1 MEQLPKSVPAGE
13 AGGEREELSRIHE
26 AASAAG
32 NVVTATE
39 EAKQHG
45 APFVQAA
52 REEAEMKAAIV
63 LAKKFPRDE
72 AAAYTRIMH
81 SCDRPSFAEGANYA
95 FPRGGQVVTGPSVD
109 LARELARIWGNV
121 RYGLRIVTEDDERVH
136 IKGYAYDLES
146 NTYVES
152 EDKFAKLVQRRN
164 KVTRQS
170 EWVKPDERDLREL
183 VNKRGAICVRNAILQ
198 LLPSDIVM
206 DAMARCRD
214 TAQKAAKGEIQQD
227 REAAIRRLALAY
239 HDIGVNSEMIAG
251 YLKHSM
257 ELITNE
263 EIADL
268 RAIYKSIRDGNS
280 RREEYF
286 VLPAYSYAR
295 PGEERQRSW
304 SPRGNEQ
311 LPRQA
316 RSNNRGGETAGAEK
330 RVSRG
335 ESAWDR
341 VPELDLDEVEAR
353 NQSAQAKIDQPAR
366 PQGEQVP
373 QPAAGGATNR
383 PQRPVSNDPAMQSAK
398 RNMEHTLDKVRQ
410 QTPKPEPKPAAGEL
424 PEEPEPWQEVA
435 DEAAERWETD
445 DEKGVLRRL
454 NRAAVALFQ
463 TPFKKLASEQLAK
476 IMTRVNEGEINL
488 NS

>member
-1 MEQLPKSVPAGE
+1 MNIRAGAARAE
-13 AGGEREELSRIHE
+13 NDELSRIHE
-26 AASAAG
+26 AASAGGQTVPA
-32 NVVTATE
+32 VE
-39 EAKQHG
+39 EARQHG

-72 AAAYTRIMH
+72 SDAYTRIMRA
-81 SCDRPSFAEGANYA
+81 CDRPSFAEGANYA

-109 LARELARIWGNV
+109 LARELARTWGNV

-152 EDKFAKLVQRRN
+152 EDKFAKRVQRRN
-164 KVTRQS
+164 KVTRQT

-198 LLPSDIVM
+198 LLPSDVVM

-214 TAQKAAKGEIQQD
+214 TVQKAAKGEIQQD
-227 REAAIRRLALAY
+227 REAAIRRLALAF

-251 YLKHSM
+251 YLKHPM

-286 VLPAYSYAR
+286 VLPAYSYSR
-295 PGEERQRSW
+295 PQPAQAQRPATGLFQQHSPNQAHPAAGHESTRQR
-304 SPRGNEQ
+304 
-311 LPRQA
+311 LPAGRQA
-316 RSNNRGGETAGAEK
+316 AAKEPAQE
-330 RVSRG
+330 
-335 ESAWDR
+335 WDR
-341 VPELDLDEVEAR
+341 VPVLDLDK
-353 NQSAQAKIDQPAR
+353 SSKP
-366 PQGEQVP
+366 
-373 QPAAGGATNR
+373 
-383 PQRPVSNDPAMQSAK
+383 SK
-398 RNMEHTLDKVRQ
+398 EHD
-410 QTPKPEPKPAAGEL
+410 
-424 PEEPEPWQEVA
+424 PWQDLAEQAA
-435 DEAAERWETD
+435 DRWNTD
-445 DEKGVLRRL
+445 DDRGVFRRL
-454 NRAAVALFQ
+454 NRAAVALYQ
-463 TPFKKLASEQLAK
+463 TPFKKLSSDQLAQ
-476 IMTRVNEGEINL
+476 IQRRVETGEITL
-488 NS
+488 D

>member
-1 MEQLPKSVPAGE
+1 MQQLPMGVPAGQ
-13 AGGEREELSRIHE
+13 AGQEKEELHRIHE
-26 AASAAG
+26 AASAAAAVPG
-32 NVVTATE
+32 AAE
-39 EAKQHG
+39 EASRQG
-45 APFVQAA
+45 GPFVQAA

-72 AAAYTRIMH
+72 AGAYTRIMH

-109 LARELARIWGNV
+109 LARELARIWGNI
-121 RYGLRIVTEDDERVH
+121 RYGLRFVTEDDERVH

-152 EDKFAKLVQRRN
+152 EDKFAKRVQRRN
-164 KVTRQS
+164 KVTRQA

-214 TAQKAAKGEIQQD
+214 TVQKAAKGEIQRD
-227 REAAIRRLALAY
+227 REAATRRLALAY

-251 YLKHSM
+251 YLRHPV

-286 VLPAYSYAR
+286 VLPVY
-295 PGEERQRSW
+295 
-304 SPRGNEQ
+304 
-311 LPRQA
+311 
-316 RSNNRGGETAGAEK
+316 GAHQ
-330 RVSRG
+330 
-335 ESAWDR
+335 DM
-341 VPELDLDEVEAR
+341 
-353 NQSAQAKIDQPAR
+353 AQ
-366 PQGEQVP
+366 
-373 QPAAGGATNR
+373 
-383 PQRPVSNDPAMQSAK
+383 
-398 RNMEHTLDKVRQ
+398 TLDKVRRQ
-410 QTPKPEPKPAAGEL
+410 GPRPEHPQVSANQPN
-424 PEEPEPWQEVA
+424 EPEPWQGVA
-435 DEAAERWETD
+435 EEAAERWETD
-445 DEKGVLRRL
+445 DQRAVLRRL

-463 TPFKKLASEQLAK
+463 TPFKRLSSEQLAQ
-476 IMTRVNEGEINL
+476 IMTRVNQGEIAL
-488 NS
+488 N